1 MARSR
6 ANGTMETA
14 LQNGK
19 VLSPLCPASCLKT
32 SRFLSHMEVLL
43 PLLKTTQETFNSS
56 LQISH
61 PTTHQV
67 AFCITFLFSSINKNG
82 QIL

>member
-43 PLLKTTQETFNSS
+43 PFAEDDPGNVQQL
-56 LQISH
+56 
-61 PTTHQV
+61 PT
-67 AFCITFLFSSINKNG
+67 N
-82 QIL
+82 